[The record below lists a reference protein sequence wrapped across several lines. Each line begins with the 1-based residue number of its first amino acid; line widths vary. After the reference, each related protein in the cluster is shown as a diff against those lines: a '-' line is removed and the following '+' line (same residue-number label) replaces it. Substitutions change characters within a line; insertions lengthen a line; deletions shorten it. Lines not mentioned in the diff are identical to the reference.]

1 MSRDMKGKLYSF
13 YSDFVSSNKNI
24 DNPKVMN
31 VNRMIALGCKQ
42 NSNLANQNY
51 DDIKQREN
59 VAKTKNEI
67 FGMLS
72 NKPLTKRFVKSSSYV
87 DMLNLNNNHV
97 DVNINEK
104 NKVKSPYNNN
114 FSNGIR
120 TELSKMLN
128 GRVTCNTKP
137 KNISIINNSGTVQKD
152 SKRHSAKRFRQ
163 SDDDDDLQM
172 KSDFDSLG
180 DKCNKFQT
188 KLKLFAL

>member
-1 MSRDMKGKLYSF
+1 MKGKLYSF

-42 NSNLANQNY
+42 NSNLSNQNY